1 METIREDDIDWAA
14 YAEESELY
22 AKVYSGHEAMADVEK
37 YLKGNYYKNG
47 AKLPWGKTHDKVQLR
62 LGEVSVYAGV
72 NGHGKSLMTG
82 QVVLGLVSQGFKTL
96 VASFEMPVGATLGR
110 MARQA
115 TTTRHPDAH
124 AMGLYSS
131 FMENKL
137 YVFDH
142 HGRFDGSRLEALC
155 RYAKQEKQITHIV
168 IDSLMKV
175 VKGEDDYNG
184 QKDLV
189 NSLCAIAQHN
199 GIHIHLVH
207 HLRKAGDEFAVGG
220 KFDLKGSGAI
230 SDQVDNIFIVWKNKK
245 KEMLAQQGEA
255 VDNTEPDAM
264 IICEKQRHGEFEGRF
279 TLWFDRESQQ
289 FVEIAHGLPYRYL
302 L

>member
-1 METIREDDIDWAA
+1 METIREDEIDWAA
-14 YAEESELY
+14 YAEESEMY
-22 AKVYSGHEAMADVEK
+22 AKVYSGHEVLPDVKK
-37 YLKGNYYKNG
+37 YLQGSYYKNG
-47 AKLPWGKTHDKVQLR
+47 AKLPWAKTHDKVQLR

-82 QVVLGLVSQGFKTL
+82 QVVLGLVQQGFKTL

-115 TTTRHPDAH
+115 TTVRHPDEQ
-124 AMGLYSS
+124 MLQLYST
-131 FMENKL
+131 FMEQKL
-137 YVFDH
+137 FVFDH
-142 HGRFDGSRLEALC
+142 HGRFDGNKIGALC
-155 RYAKQEKQITHIV
+155 RYAKQEKGITHIV

-175 VKGEDDYNG
+175 TKGEDDYNG
-184 QKDLV
+184 QKDLI
-189 NSLCAIAQHN
+189 NSLCSIAQDN

-207 HLRKAGDEFAVGG
+207 HLRKSGDEFAVGG
-220 KFDLKGSGAI
+220 KFDLKGSGSI
-230 SDQVDNIFIVWKNKK
+230 SDQVDNIFIIWKNKK

-279 TLWFDRESQQ
+279 TLWFDRTSQQ
-289 FVEIAHGLPYRYL
+289 FVEIAHGLPSRYL

>member
-22 AKVYSGHEAMADVEK
+22 AKVISGHEVMPDVTK
-37 YLKGNYYKNG
+37 YLHGNYYKRG
-47 AKLPWGKTHDKVQLR
+47 AKLPWDKTHDKVQLR

-72 NGHGKSLMTG
+72 NGHGKSLLTG
-82 QVVLGLVSQGFKTL
+82 QVVLALVQQNFKTL

-115 TTTRHPDAH
+115 TNIRHPDEN
-124 AMGLYSS
+124 MLSKFS
-131 FMENKL
+131 MFMENKL

-142 HGRFDGSRLEALC
+142 HGRFDGSKIEALC
-155 RYAKQEKQITHIV
+155 RYAKQEKGIEHIV

-184 QKDLV
+184 QKDLI
-189 NSLCAIAQHN
+189 NSLCAIAQRN
-199 GIHIHLVH
+199 KIHIHLVH
-207 HLRKAGDEFAVGG
+207 HLRKTGDEFAVGG

-245 KEMLAQQGEA
+245 KEMMAQQGEA
-255 VDNTEPDAM
+255 VDNSEPDAM
-264 IICEKQRHGEFEGRF
+264 LICEKQRHGEFEGRF
-279 TLWFDRESQQ
+279 LLWFDRESQQ
-289 FVEIAHGLPYRYL
+289 FVEMAHALPYRYL
-302 L
+302 I